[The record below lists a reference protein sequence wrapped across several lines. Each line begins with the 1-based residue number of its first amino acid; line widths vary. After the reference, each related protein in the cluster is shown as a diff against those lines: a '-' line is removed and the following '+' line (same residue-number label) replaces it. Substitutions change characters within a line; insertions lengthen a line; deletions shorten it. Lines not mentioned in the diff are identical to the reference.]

1 MLEPRERLI
10 FALDVPDKQTALAYV
25 KELRDEVGLFKV
37 GLELFLAEGPQI
49 LQDVVNA
56 AGSPAKV
63 FLDLKL
69 YDIPATVLG
78 AISTIVHG
86 VALITV
92 PSDLGPTGLKKI
104 VDSEGSAHKILAVTL
119 LTSMTGEDLKA
130 LGFAPRF
137 AKDPVKL
144 VVHKAKLAKE
154 VGCHGVVCSGR
165 EVKAVKAAC
174 GSGFLAVCPG
184 IRPAWAAVAGDDQ
197 QRIVTPFD
205 AIANGAD
212 YIVVGRPIRQAED
225 RVAAARRV
233 VEEIAAAMGKE
244 SDEKDLEVELSRLYH
259 EWGALGY
266 WAKRFY
272 QMFSPHCKRYKGGVS
287 AVRTVLYKYQTAGW
301 SFLKNKERMDL
312 SIESLVLKPEWHKLF
327 NDKDR
332 HRAKMKLS
340 QKTF

>member
-10 FALDVPDKQTALAYV
+10 FALDVPDRQTALHYV
-25 KELRDEVGLFKV
+25 NELRDEVGLFKV
-37 GLELFLAEGPQI
+37 GLELFLSYGPQVLEDI
-49 LQDVVNA
+49 VKR

-78 AISTIVHG
+78 AIKTILSG

-104 VDSEGSAHKILAVTL
+104 IEGTAFKVLAVTV

-154 VGCHGVVCSGR
+154 AGCHGVVCSGR
-165 EVKAVKAAC
+165 EVKAVKEAC

-197 QRIVTPFD
+197 RRIVTPQE

-233 VEEIAAAMGKE
+233 VEEIAAG
-244 SDEKDLEVELSRLYH
+244 LQ
-259 EWGALGY
+259 G
-266 WAKRFY
+266 
-272 QMFSPHCKRYKGGVS
+272 
-287 AVRTVLYKYQTAGW
+287 
-301 SFLKNKERMDL
+301 
-312 SIESLVLKPEWHKLF
+312 
-327 NDKDR
+327 
-332 HRAKMKLS
+332 
-340 QKTF
+340 